1 MCSSDLV
8 RKPAWALCAGLLV
21 QAALGS
27 MNLGPAGGAM
37 HAMLAQSLVAASACL
52 VVMLSP
58 RWAEPPMV
66 IQDYGWPSLRSLSI
80 SLPTLIGLWPKLQ
93 NETRLQAVVSAQGQW
108 EALAVHSAG
117 DAITPRH
124 MARAMPQLAGPL
136 AGRFDLPDK
145 TTAEGLYDL
154 PYEIPHQRMAHT
166 ATRSGVPVGYW
177 RSVGHSHNAFF
188 SESFVDEVAHAAG
201 ADPVAFRLQALTRH
215 PRHARVLQL
224 AAQRAG
230 WGQPLSA
237 GVARGVALHES
248 FGTVVAQVLE
258 VEKAGERPRVRRV
271 VCAVDCGVAVNPDG
285 VAQQMESSVI
295 FGLKIGRAHV

>member
-1 MCSSDLV
+1 MMHDFY
-8 RKPAWALCAGLLV
+8 RPAGAACL
-21 QAALGS
+21 QAA
-27 MNLGPAGGAM
+27 
-37 HAMLAQSLVAASACL
+37 
-52 VVMLSP
+52 
-58 RWAEPPMV
+58 
-66 IQDYGWPSLRSLSI
+66 
-80 SLPTLIGLWPKLQ
+80 
-93 NETRLQAVVSAQGQW
+93 VSAQGQW

-230 WGQPLSA
+230 WGQPLPA

-258 VEKAGERPRVRRV
+258 VEKAGERPRVRRA

-295 FGLKIGRAHV
+295 FGLTAALYGRIDIVDGVVQQRNFHQVRMLRMDETPLIETHIVPSDRAPTGMGEPGTPPVAPALANAWFALTGQRLRRLPLFA